1 MGLCAVVDSNGSV
14 FVVDPQPVDTAACGL
29 VIVSGL
35 EAHSS
40 PWALTLEQGSQVGG
54 AILAVWALAFVFRV
68 VIRSLNVDEQGDSTK

>member
-1 MGLCAVVDSNGSV
+1 MLCAVVAPDGAV
-14 FVVDPQPVDTAACGL
+14 YVVDPQPADTSACGL
-29 VIVSGL
+29 VLVSGL

-68 VIRSLNVDEQGDSTK
+68 VIRALNVDQIGDSTT

>member
-1 MGLCAVVDSNGSV
+1 MLCVAVDVSGAV
-14 FVVDPQPVDTAACGL
+14 YVVDPQPVDTAACGL

-40 PWALTLEQGSQVGG
+40 PWSLTLEQGSQVGG

-68 VIRSLNVDEQGDSTK
+68 VIRALNVDQNGDSTT

>member
-1 MGLCAVVDSNGSV
+1 MLCVAVDVSGSV
-14 FVVDPQPVDTAACGL
+14 YVVDPQPADTSACGL

-54 AILAVWALAFVFRV
+54 AILAVWALAFVFRM
-68 VIRSLNVDEQGDSTK
+68 VIRALNVDQNGDSTS

>member
-1 MGLCAVVDSNGSV
+1 MLCVAVDVSGSV
-14 FVVDPQPVDTAACGL
+14 YVVDPQPVDTSACGL
-29 VIVSGL
+29 VMVSGL

-68 VIRSLNVDEQGDSTK
+68 VIRALNVDQNGDSTT

>member
-1 MGLCAVVDSNGSV
+1 MLCVAVDGSGSV

-40 PWALTLEQGSQVGG
+40 PWALTLEQGSQIGG

-68 VIRSLNVDEQGDSTK
+68 IIRALNVDEKGDSTS